1 MPVSVRASDPE
12 IVLVERWRAGDE
24 RARDILI
31 QRHERLVHGLARRF
45 ASWGEPYD
53 DLAQVAWVGFLK
65 CLERFDTER
74 GVALSTYCAP
84 YIIGCDSAAGRTG
97 RRATELNR
105 ARRRR

>member
-45 ASWGEPYD
+45 A
-53 DLAQVAWVGFLK
+53 FL
-65 CLERFDTER
+65 
-74 GVALSTYCAP
+74 G
-84 YIIGCDSAAGRTG
+84 
-97 RRATELNR
+97 
-105 ARRRR
+105 